1 MISKSKVKIIKDP
14 LYGYINLPYEIL
26 HVVDTPVFQRLRDI
40 VQTSY
45 TSLYPSA
52 VHSRFTH
59 SLGVYHLGTLAS
71 RYLRSDSLLNR
82 GKQ

>member
-45 TSLYPSA
+45 TSLYPSQ
-52 VHSRFTH
+52 
-59 SLGVYHLGTLAS
+59 
-71 RYLRSDSLLNR
+71 
-82 GKQ
+82 GKRM